1 MFNWST
7 NKSKQQPPT
16 SISSSPTFGVKLPED
31 NKVAAVELKNITESF
46 VKRNKTIETHLN
58 KASKDREL
66 ANKLA
71 ANYIHNYYVM
81 IDISV
86 LLNQYAE
93 FFNTIKD
100 VLANS
105 DIQVEQ
111 LNAQNFQNLERLTRQ
126 EMDKFTSK
134 FTEQATKV
142 KKLFETYNMTE
153 QAAKL
158 SAVPTLTS
166 QVGIA
171 AEEALKALPP
181 KYGGG
186 RKKHLRKQLDKIVNG
201 GRKNK
206 SKERKTSKK

>member
-1 MFNWST
+1 MFNWSS
-7 NKSKQQPPT
+7 KSKQQPST
-16 SISSSPTFGVKLPED
+16 STSDSPTFGIKLPD
-31 NKVAAVELKNITESF
+31 NSNKVAAAELKNITESF
-46 VKRNKTIETHLN
+46 KKRNETIKGHLN

-71 ANYIHNYYVM
+71 ANYIHNYHVM

-93 FFNTIKD
+93 FFNVIKD

-134 FTEQATKV
+134 FTEQAGKV

-181 KYGGG
+181 KYGGT
-186 RKKHLRKQLDKIVNG
+186 KKHLRKQLYKIVNG
-201 GRKNK
+201 GPNKNQN
-206 SKERKTSKK
+206 KKRA